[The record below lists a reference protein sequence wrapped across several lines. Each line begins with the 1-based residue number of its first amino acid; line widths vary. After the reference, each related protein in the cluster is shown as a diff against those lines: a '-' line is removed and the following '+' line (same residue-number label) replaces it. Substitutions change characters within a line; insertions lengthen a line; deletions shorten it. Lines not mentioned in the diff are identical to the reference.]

1 MVHNTH
7 QPCSCL
13 PVSSCTLQLK
23 LVLRLLRLCPC
34 RHVELGGVVLP
45 MSRGTTI
52 CWLATD
58 GCVTR
63 IRDFTEVPMALALQ
77 ALSVASPALD
87 AAVPLLPSLQGVLA
101 VAGMLGQQPSTASS
115 SNSSSTSG
123 MGSMDAGSAA
133 QAQAMPFFTLPSL
146 PTLPFLGGWP
156 QQDAGGDPGNS
167 SGSSSGSSG
176 AGSSGGGSNAPMVK
190 AWDSGREIRMRTLN
204 PPSASN
210 GSSATKATSTSAG
223 GRFATTASTSE
234 TAAYTVSTSAKS
246 WGRDS
251 AAQPTIR
258 GGSTVV
264 AAAPA
269 APVVEAAPV
278 VMDLSGESLLHK
290 CFAST
295 CAKCTALPSIHS
307 SMTGTTSTG
316 DELASEPWQASA
328 AQNACVCANCYL
340 LICWSLL
347 GPVARLLTWQAC
359 GARTWKPPTPL
370 PMRSCWTCW
379 A

>member
-156 QQDAGGDPGNS
+156 QQEAGGGPGNS

-210 GSSATKATSTSAG
+210 GSSATKATSTPAG

-269 APVVEAAPV
+269 APAVEAAPV

-295 CAKCTALPSIHS
+295 KVH
-307 SMTGTTSTG
+307 
-316 DELASEPWQASA
+316 SA
-328 AQNACVCANCYL
+328 AGHTQHDRHEEH
-340 LICWSLL
+340 W
-347 GPVARLLTWQAC
+347 G
-359 GARTWKPPTPL
+359 
-370 PMRSCWTCW
+370 
-379 A
+379 

>member
-1 MVHNTH
+1 M
-7 QPCSCL
+7 
-13 PVSSCTLQLK
+13 
-23 LVLRLLRLCPC
+23 
-34 RHVELGGVVLP
+34 VLP

-63 IRDFTEVPMALALQ
+63 IRDFTEVPLALALQ

-115 SNSSSTSG
+115 STSG
-123 MGSMDAGSAA
+123 MGSMDAGSVA

-146 PTLPFLGGWP
+146 PTLPFFNGWP
-156 QQDAGGDPGNS
+156 QQEAGGGSRS
-167 SGSSSGSSG
+167 SSSSSGGSNG

-210 GSSATKATSTSAG
+210 GSSATKPMSSSAG
-223 GRFATTASTSE
+223 GCFATTASTPE

-251 AAQPTIR
+251 AAQPATR

-269 APVVEAAPV
+269 APAVETAPV
-278 VMDLSGESLLHK
+278 VMDLSGEPKQMAGRALARMAGMPL
-290 CFAST
+290 AST
-295 CAKCTALPSIHS
+295 CTGCTAWPRIHS
-307 SMTGTTSTG
+307 ITGMNSYG
-316 DELASEPWQASA
+316 DVLALDPAAPWQTSA
-328 AQNACVCANCYL
+328 V
-340 LICWSLL
+340 
-347 GPVARLLTWQAC
+347 
-359 GARTWKPPTPL
+359 
-370 PMRSCWTCW
+370 
-379 A
+379 